1 MLRLKTKTYQV
12 PSADQDINTA
22 FLSYNSPLSYKALSP
37 SLFSSLSLCS
47 VLLWTTYLSFLT
59 LALSFYSD
67 GYGLDTLC
75 SMCSMKLHTSVLEAE
90 KSYTMSLF
98 IETLWNISVYTVQPT
113 AWIMNVNSSRLRVKS
128 LKAGRD

>member
-59 LALSFYSD
+59 PALSFYSD
-67 GYGLDTLC
+67 RYGLDTLC
-75 SMCSMKLHTSVLEAE
+75 SMCGMKLHTSVLEAE

>member
-47 VLLWTTYLSFLT
+47 VLLWTTYFPSSLP
-59 LALSFYSD
+59 
-67 GYGLDTLC
+67 LC
-75 SMCSMKLHTSVLEAE
+75 PFTQTDMGSIHYAPCA
-90 KSYTMSLF
+90 
-98 IETLWNISVYTVQPT
+98 
-113 AWIMNVNSSRLRVKS
+113 A
-128 LKAGRD
+128 

>member
-1 MLRLKTKTYQV
+1 M

-22 FLSYNSPLSYKALSP
+22 FLSFNSPLSYKALSP

-59 LALSFYSD
+59 PVLSFYSD
-67 GYGLDTLC
+67 RYGLDTLG

-90 KSYTMSLF
+90 KSYTIIYRDLMEY
-98 IETLWNISVYTVQPT
+98 ICIYCT
-113 AWIMNVNSSRLRVKS
+113 AYCLDNEC
-128 LKAGRD
+128 